1 MTSRDEAKLSMY
13 RAVSQHCSA
22 NATIVNT
29 NLAFKASNI
38 SMDAKIATLLTTE
51 TSVQKQTKGVAQDKG
66 TLRATV
72 VQSAF
77 DTASQ
82 VYAYANKTKN
92 DTLKQIVNYSIT
104 DLERI
109 KDDLLIPTCNNI
121 KKAANDNL
129 AALADYGVTAATLT
143 AFQTDMDNYSISVA
157 KPRLA
162 KTQKTTDNKNV
173 KTTMKEID
181 NILKEEM
188 DKTVVSFRKTNP
200 DFVTKYKEV
209 RKIVDPATLKKADKT
224 KTDAPK

>member
-1 MTSRDEAKLSMY
+1 MTSREEAKLSMY
-13 RAVSQHCSA
+13 RAVSQHCSNNTA
-22 NATIVNT
+22 IVNT
-29 NLAFKASNI
+29 NLAFKNSVTTV
-38 SMDAKIATLLTTE
+38 DAKIATLITSE
-51 TSVQKQTKGVAQDKG
+51 TGAQKKTKGIAEDKG

-82 VYAYANKTKN
+82 VYAYANKSKN
-92 DTLKQIVNYSIT
+92 ETLKQTVNFSIT

-143 AFQTDMDNYSISVA
+143 ALQTDMDNYSGSVA

-173 KTTMKEID
+173 KATMKEID

-188 DKTVVSFRKTNP
+188 DKTVVAFRKTNP

-209 RKIVDPATLKKADKT
+209 RKIVDPATIKKADKT
-224 KTDAPK
+224 QTDTPK